1 MSDYAISAPPPSRP
15 ADGLR
20 VAAVVAG
27 STLALVAFVLLLAG
41 AGLRWADSHKDGDGF
56 LTTSTE
62 RFHTQAYALATDD
75 LDVDSH
81 GAGWV
86 VDTESY
92 GKLRLRATSN
102 DGKPVFVGIAP
113 TDAVRRYL
121 GDSAYS
127 RVTDIDAAPFRA
139 SYVDHTGSARPGA
152 PGEQGFWA
160 ASESGAGRQTLT
172 WDVRHGNWS
181 VVVMNADG
189 SRGVDAGVSAG
200 ADVPIL
206 STIGW
211 SALGVGALLAATA
224 GGLLFLG
231 IRRPRET

>member
-1 MSDYAISAPPPSRP
+1 MSDYVISAPSPSRP
-15 ADGLR
+15 RDGLR

-27 STLALVAFVLLLAG
+27 STLALVAFLLLLAG
-41 AGLRWADSHKDGDGF
+41 AGLRWVDGHKDRDGF

-75 LDVDSH
+75 LDIDAR
-81 GAGWV
+81 GAGWL
-86 VDTESY
+86 VDTDSY
-92 GKLRLRATSN
+92 GKVRLRATSN
-102 DGKPVFVGIAP
+102 DGKAVFVGIAP

-121 GDSAYS
+121 SDTAYS
-127 RVTDIDAAPFRA
+127 SVTDIDAAPFRA
-139 SYVDHTGSARPGA
+139 SYVDHSGSARPGA
-152 PGEQGFWA
+152 PAGQGFWA
-160 ASESGAGRQTLT
+160 ASAQGAGPQTVT

-206 STIGW
+206 SALGW
-211 SALGVGALLAATA
+211 SALGVGTLLAATA

>member
-1 MSDYAISAPPPSRP
+1 MSDYVISAPSPSRP
-15 ADGLR
+15 RSGLR
-20 VAAVVAG
+20 VGAVVAG
-27 STLALVAFVLLLAG
+27 TTLALVAFVLFLAG
-41 AGLRWADSHKDGDGF
+41 AGLRWAEGHKDRDGF

-62 RFHTQAYALATDD
+62 RFHTEAYALATDD
-75 LDVDSH
+75 LDID
-81 GAGWV
+81 GGDTGWI
-86 VDTESY
+86 VDTDSY
-92 GKLRLRATSN
+92 GKVRLRATSN
-102 DGKPVFVGIAP
+102 DGKPVFVGIGP
-113 TDAVRRYL
+113 TDAVHRYL
-121 GDSAYS
+121 SDSAYS
-127 RVTDIDAAPFRA
+127 SVTDIDASPFRA
-139 SYVDHTGSARPGA
+139 SYVDHAGSARPGA
-152 PGEQGFWA
+152 PGDQGFWA
-160 ASESGAGRQTLT
+160 ASKSGAGRQTLT